1 MTSPPKKKGSILSG
15 ITWMFIISLLLFWL
29 PVAGPLIAGMVGGKK
44 SGSVGSAILAVFLPG
59 VVFGLFL
66 FLCASLLIGLPL
78 IGFVAGF
85 GGMVLSLAHVGPLL
99 VGAIIGG
106 LLAEV
111 SV

>member
-1 MTSPPKKKGSILSG
+1 MTSSPKKKGSILSG

-29 PVAGPLIAGMVGGKK
+29 PVTGPFIAGVVGGKK
-44 SGSVGSAILAVFLPG
+44 SGSVGSSILAVFLPG
-59 VVFGLFL
+59 IILGLFL
-66 FLCASLLIGLPL
+66 FISASMLIGLPL

-85 GGMVLSLAHVGPLL
+85 GGMILSLLHVGPLL
-99 VGAIIGG
+99 VGAIVGG

>member
-1 MTSPPKKKGSILSG
+1 MTSPLKKKGSIISG
-15 ITWMFIISLLLFWL
+15 MTWMFIVSLLLFWL
-29 PVAGPLIAGMVGGKK
+29 PVTGPFIAGIVGGKK

-59 VVFGLFL
+59 IVFGLFL
-66 FLCASLLIGLPL
+66 FLSASMLIGLPL

-85 GGMVLSLAHVGPLL
+85 GGMILLIAHVGPLL